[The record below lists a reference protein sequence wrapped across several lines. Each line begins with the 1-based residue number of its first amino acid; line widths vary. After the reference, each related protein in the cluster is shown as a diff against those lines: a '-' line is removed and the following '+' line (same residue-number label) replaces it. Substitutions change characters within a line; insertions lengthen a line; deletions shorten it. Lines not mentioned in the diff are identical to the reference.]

1 MMKMTKV
8 LFVTGMV
15 FLAGCKAASPSD
27 SVSSLVSHPDRL
39 REVERQCSDD
49 YAKMGA
55 AECNAASEAR
65 HRLFIGDGPQYT
77 PPKEQPKF

>member
-1 MMKMTKV
+1 MKLTKV
-8 LFVTGMV
+8 LLFTGMV

-65 HRLFIGDGPQYT
+65 HRLFMGNGNPAYT
-77 PPKEQPKF
+77 PPRKSPTF

>member
-1 MMKMTKV
+1 MKMTKA
-8 LFVTGMV
+8 LFFTGML
-15 FLAGCKAASPSD
+15 FLAGCKAATPSD

-65 HRLFIGDGPQYT
+65 HRLFMGNGKSAYT
-77 PPKEQPKF
+77 PPKKSPKF